1 MSSDISELKKK
12 AQGGDAAP
20 NITECSEVLA
30 KQGLRKHPL
39 REFLILKI
47 KLAQTLALRN
57 TLVLMRRGHFLGLS

>member
-1 MSSDISELKKK
+1 MSSDIRELKKQ
-12 AQGGDAAP
+12 AQGGDVAP
-20 NITECSEVLA
+20 KITECSEVLA